1 VTAAAGA
8 PDAVAAAGAAAP
20 GSDLIVLRDVSKFYG
35 EVLGV
40 NRVDLAIGPGITGL
54 VGPNGS
60 GKTTLMNLLAGL
72 LQPTQGELS
81 VLGVSTSDSERLFR
95 LLGYCTQFD
104 SFPRGVT
111 GRQLINDYLRVH
123 GFPRRRAR
131 ELTEMALERVRLI
144 EAADRKVAGYSK
156 GMRQRIKL
164 AQALA
169 HQPRVLVLDEPL
181 NGLDPMARAEILD
194 LFRQLAASG
203 LHLLISSHI
212 LHEVDVLS
220 DRVILITNGYI
231 VAEGEIQGVRSEV
244 EERPMQIFVRC
255 RQPAQ
260 LAALVFERDGAS
272 EVQMHDDGGGLLLR
286 TRDSERFFSLMSQ
299 LVLERGIELE
309 ALGPA
314 DEDVQAVYM
323 YLVGDEAGVAP

>member
-1 VTAAAGA
+1 VSAGGG
-8 PDAVAAAGAAAP
+8 VASDPAGP
-20 GSDLIVLRDVSKFYG
+20 GPAGQIVLRNISKFYG

-40 NRVDLAIGPGITGL
+40 NRVDLAIEAGITGL

-60 GKTTLMNLLAGL
+60 GKTTLMNLIAGL

-81 VLGVSTSDSERLFR
+81 VLGVGTAEPERLFR
-95 LLGYCTQFD
+95 LVGYCTQFD

-111 GRQLINDYLRVH
+111 GRQLVCDYLRVH

-131 ELTEMALERVRLI
+131 ELTELALERVRLV
-144 EAADRKVAGYSK
+144 ESADRKVAAYSK

-164 AQALA
+164 AQSIA
-169 HQPRVLVLDEPL
+169 HLPRVLVLDEPL

-194 LFRQLAASG
+194 LFRQLAADG

-212 LHEVDVLS
+212 LHEIDVLS

-244 EERPMQIFVRC
+244 AERPMQIFVRC
-255 RQPAQ
+255 DRPAE
-260 LAALVFERDGAS
+260 LAALVFKRDGAS
-272 EVQMHDDGGGLLLR
+272 EVQMHDDGRGLLLR
-286 TRDSERFFSLMSQ
+286 TRDSERFFSLMSE
-299 LVLERGIELE
+299 LVLEQGIELE

-323 YLVGDEAGVAP
+323 YLVGDEGGVAS